1 MTIAEMALYFDILQ
15 DKFGSPYF
23 TNTEKSLL
31 LNRAQII
38 FVKEMLPTDKDV
50 DLNIETNADTVAVVS
65 PLIVPLT
72 GISNPFSGSIT
83 KVALQA
89 NLTALIP
96 DALYWRVLAVGYTV
110 DGTNFKP
117 LKPVRH
123 NDWYA
128 FAENEFKSPT
138 DDNPKYRET
147 YIDFQVLP
155 NNTSATIYFTILK
168 YPVVV
173 DIDTNVSSDLPD
185 SIHDKIVSIALELAG
200 IGTRDQMLFE
210 MSKIKK

>member
-23 TNTEKSLL
+23 TNPEKSLL

-50 DLNIETNADTVAVVS
+50 DLNIETNADTVAVVA
-65 PLIVPLT
+65 PLIISLT
-72 GISNPFSGSIT
+72 PISNPLNGSVT
-83 KVALQA
+83 KISVQA
-89 NLTALIP
+89 NLTALVS
-96 DALYWRVLAVGYTV
+96 DALYWRVLNVGYSI
-110 DGTNFKP
+110 DGTNFVP
-117 LKPVRH
+117 VTYVRH
-123 NDWYA
+123 NDWYKLLD
-128 FAENEFKSPT
+128 NYFKYP
-138 DDNPKYRET
+138 DDSNPKYKET
-147 YIDFQVLP
+147 YIDFQFLP
-155 NNTSATIYFTILK
+155 NNTAADLYFTVLK

-185 SIHDKIVSIALELAG
+185 SVHDKIVSIACELAG